1 MENDHPRGGGA
12 DGGDRIKEDLPS
24 TDETDQWATSSATR
38 KGRHDSMRITLQDS
52 DQEEDEDEDD
62 RRNMTG
68 SFYHGRNRRYS
79 GSYDNVY
86 EESTVV

>member
-1 MENDHPRGGGA
+1 MEGDHPEGKGGDDEDGEGGGTMSP
-12 DGGDRIKEDLPS
+12 E
-24 TDETDQWATSSATR
+24 ETDQWARR
-38 KGRHDSMRITLQDS
+38 KGRHDSTRITLKDS
-52 DQEEDEDEDD
+52 IGDDEDEDD